1 MIISDLNQ
9 LEVVEEA
16 SVVGGFAPSEYGNVV
31 FTESFYVNK
40 YLSSGVNVYGHLAT
54 SESNANA
61 SGYGT
66 ATQTFTNAS
75 TTPYSSSSNGTSIAA
90 TSGSYYYPYYR

>member
-9 LEVVEEA
+9 LEVVEAAE
-16 SVVGGFAPSEYGNVV
+16 VVGGFAPSEYGFVV
-31 FTESFYVNK
+31 FTESFNVNK
-40 YLSSGVNVYGHLAT
+40 NLNSAVNVYGHLAT

-61 SGYGT
+61 YGIGT

-90 TSGSYYYPYYR
+90 TSGYFYRY